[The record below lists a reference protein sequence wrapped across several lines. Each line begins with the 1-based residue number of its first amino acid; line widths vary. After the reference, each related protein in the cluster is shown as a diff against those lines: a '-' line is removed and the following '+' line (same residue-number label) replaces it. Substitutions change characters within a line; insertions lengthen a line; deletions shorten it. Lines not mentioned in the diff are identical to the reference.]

1 MSAHL
6 LVEALARTGVR
17 FAASLPDS
25 WLSGLLAALDEHE
38 AIRHI
43 PVTREDEGVG
53 LVAGMT
59 LAGTRSLLVCQNAG
73 ILVSTN
79 ALAGYG
85 GHHGLAV
92 PVIAVTR
99 GGPDDGFY
107 YQPYK
112 ARSTR
117 RVLEGIEVPSFVV
130 DDPGRITDAARVVD
144 MAWLHRRPAVALL
157 TREALTV
164 AAGSEDGER

>member
-1 MSAHL
+1 MTAHR
-6 LVEALARTGVR
+6 LVEALADANVA

-25 WLSGLLAALDEHE
+25 WLTGVLEALDTSE
-38 AIRHI
+38 AIEHI
-43 PVTREDEGVG
+43 PVGREDEAVG

-59 LAGTRSLLVCQNAG
+59 LGGRRGVVVCQNAG
-73 ILVSTN
+73 LLVSVN

-92 PVIAVTR
+92 PVIAALR

-107 YQPYK
+107 YQSYK
-112 ARSTR
+112 ARTVG
-117 RVLEGIEVPSFVV
+117 RVLEGIDVPCFTVS
-130 DDPGRITDAARVVD
+130 DPDCIADAARVVD

-157 TREALTV
+157 TRDALL
-164 AAGSEDGER
+164 GSAS

>member
-1 MSAHL
+1 MTTHR
-6 LVEALARTGVR
+6 LVEALADAGVA

-25 WLSGLLAALDEHE
+25 WLTGILDALDASE

-59 LAGTRSLLVCQNAG
+59 LAGRRGVVVCQNAG
-73 ILVSTN
+73 VLVSTN

-85 GHHGLAV
+85 AHHGLAV
-92 PVIAVTR
+92 PVIAALR

-107 YQPYK
+107 YQAYK
-112 ARSTR
+112 ARGAA
-117 RVLEGIEVPSFVV
+117 RVLDGIGVPHFVV
-130 DDPGRITDAARVVD
+130 SDPDRVEDAARVVD
-144 MAWLHRRPAVALL
+144 MAWLHRRPAVVFL
-157 TREALTV
+157 TREALMGR
-164 AAGSEDGER
+164 AS

>member
-1 MSAHL
+1 MTTHR
-6 LVEALARTGVR
+6 LVEALTEAGVA

-25 WLSGLLAALDEHE
+25 WLAGVLEALDASET
-38 AIRHI
+38 IRHI

-59 LAGTRSLLVCQNAG
+59 LAGRRGVVVCQNAG
-73 ILVSTN
+73 LLVSVN

-85 GHHGLAV
+85 SYHGLAV
-92 PVIAVTR
+92 PVIAALR

-107 YQPYK
+107 YQSYK
-112 ARSTR
+112 ARATA
-117 RVLEGIEVPSFVV
+117 RVLDGIDVPSFVV
-130 DDPGRITDAARVVD
+130 SDPARIAEAARVVD

-157 TREALTV
+157 TRDALL
-164 AAGSEDGER
+164 GSAS

>member
-1 MSAHL
+1 MTAHR
-6 LVEALARTGVR
+6 LVEALADADVV

-25 WLSGLLAALDEHE
+25 WLTGVLEALDASE

-43 PVTREDEGVG
+43 PVAREDEAVG

-59 LAGTRSLLVCQNAG
+59 LGGRRGVVVCQNAG
-73 ILVSTN
+73 LLVSVN

-85 GHHGLAV
+85 AHHGLAI
-92 PVIAVTR
+92 PVIVALR

-107 YQPYK
+107 YQSYK
-112 ARSTR
+112 ARTSA
-117 RVLEGIEVPSFVV
+117 RVLEGIDVPSFTVS
-130 DDPGRITDAARVVD
+130 DPNRVADAASVVD

-157 TREALTV
+157 TKDALL
-164 AAGSEDGER
+164 GSAS

>member
-1 MSAHL
+1 MTTHR
-6 LVEALARTGVR
+6 LVEALDTAGVT
-17 FAASLPDS
+17 FATSLPDS
-25 WLSGLLAALDEHE
+25 WLTGVLEALDAST

-59 LAGTRSLLVCQNAG
+59 LGGSRGVLICQNAG
-73 ILVSTN
+73 LLVSVN

-85 GHHGLAV
+85 GYHGLAI
-92 PVIAVTR
+92 PVIAALR

-107 YQPYK
+107 YQAYK
-112 ARSTR
+112 ARATT
-117 RVLEGIEVPSFVV
+117 RVLDGIDVPSFVV
-130 DDPGRITDAARVVD
+130 SDPARIADAARVVD

-157 TREALTV
+157 TRNALTGP
-164 AAGSEDGER
+164 AS

>member
-1 MSAHL
+1 MTSHR
-6 LVEALARTGVR
+6 LVEALTTTGVQ

-25 WLSGLLAALDEHE
+25 WLTGVLEALDASE
-38 AIRHI
+38 AIQHI

-59 LAGTRSLLVCQNAG
+59 LAGKRGVVVCQNAG
-73 ILVSTN
+73 LLVSVN

-85 GHHGLAV
+85 SYHGLAV
-92 PVIAVTR
+92 PVIAAGR

-107 YQPYK
+107 YQSYK
-112 ARSTR
+112 ARSTA
-117 RVLEGIEVPSFVV
+117 RVLDGIDVPSFVV
-130 DDPGRITDAARVVD
+130 SDPARVQDAARVVD

-157 TREALTV
+157 TRDALL
-164 AAGSEDGER
+164 GSTS

>member
-1 MSAHL
+1 MTAHR
-6 LVEALARTGVR
+6 LVEALAGAGVA

-25 WLSGLLAALDEHE
+25 WLTGILDALDASE

-59 LAGTRSLLVCQNAG
+59 LAGRRGVVVCQNAG
-73 ILVSTN
+73 VLVSTN

-85 GHHGLAV
+85 SHHGLAV
-92 PVIAVTR
+92 PVIAALR

-107 YQPYK
+107 YQAYK
-112 ARSTR
+112 ARSAA
-117 RVLEGIEVPSFVV
+117 RVLDGINVPNFVV
-130 DDPGRITDAARVVD
+130 SDPDRIEDAARVVE
-144 MAWLHRRPAVALL
+144 MAWLHRCPAVVFL
-157 TREALTV
+157 TRDALG
-164 AAGSEDGER
+164 AERKGGHS